1 MAEVEMYMTMFCPYC
16 SRARALLQQKG
27 VGFVEIDIAEEPE
40 RRAEMIERAGGRT
53 DGAANLYRRRAYRRL
68 RRPRGARP
76 RRQARPEAWGRAM
89 TATFTAACMQFTAAR
104 DHEPNIQIVSE
115 LVRRARDA
123 GADFVLTPENTGLI
137 EPIGK
142 LRREK
147 ARDEANHPVLAALR
161 EVARETGAWLLIGSL
176 AVDISNEPGIAE
188 GERRLANRSY
198 LIDAGGGIVARYDK
212 IHMFDVDLAGGE
224 SYRESNA
231 FRPGGEAVLALT
243 PWGVLGMTVCYDL
256 RFPQLYRALAHGGA
270 DFLAIPSSFTVP
282 DRQGALARAVAG
294 AGDRERLLCVCAG
307 AMGRARRTAADLR
320 SLADRR
326 SVGRGARRCRR
337 GCRHRQRTDRPGAH
351 RRGPPHGPVAK
362 SRPAIRDAA
371 AGRASAR
378 RRIA

>member
-1 MAEVEMYMTMFCPYC
+1 
-16 SRARALLQQKG
+16 
-27 VGFVEIDIAEEPE
+27 
-40 RRAEMIERAGGRT
+40 
-53 DGAANLYRRRAYRRL
+53 
-68 RRPRGARP
+68 
-76 RRQARPEAWGRAM
+76 M
-89 TATFTAACMQFTAAR
+89 TAAFTAACVQFTAAR

-123 GADFVLTPENTGLI
+123 GADLVLTPENTGLI

-161 EVARETGAWLLIGSL
+161 DVARETGAWLLIGSL
-176 AVDISNEPGIAE
+176 AVDIAKEPGIAE

-231 FRPGGEAVLALT
+231 FRPGGEIVLALT

-282 DRQGALARAVAG
+282 TGKAHWHVLLRARAIENGCFVFAPAQWG
-294 AGDRERLLCVCAG
+294 EHAER
-307 AMGRARRTAADLR
+307 RRTYGHSLIVDPWGEV
-320 SLADRR
+320 LADAGEGVGIVSAPIDPARIAEVRR
-326 SVGRGARRCRR
+326 MVPSLN
-337 GCRHRQRTDRPGAH
+337 HDRPFTMQQ
-351 RRGPPHGPVAK
+351 P
-362 SRPAIRDAA
+362 
-371 AGRASAR
+371 AGRQLAAE
-378 RRIA
+378 